1 MCITIERISMIGT
14 ENLSFLFHF
23 RAGKVSLN
31 SYSSTCHKIE
41 SSKWEE
47 KLKMILRKSL
57 GFQYV
62 NALSCVWVLYVF
74 LGCLKIEHFVFF
86 LFNAFGR
93 LPFACGCCCWLCRS
107 GHSTCKSSACISHVF
122 AVFVNIR
129 NSNYCCG
136 GDVETAERA
145 RNTQQQ

>member
-1 MCITIERISMIGT
+1 VHNNRTNFHDRYGKFKLFISFSCRQSIIK
-14 ENLSFLFHF
+14 FLFF
-23 RAGKVSLN
+23 DMPQNRVKQMGG
-31 SYSSTCHKIE
+31 
-41 SSKWEE
+41 